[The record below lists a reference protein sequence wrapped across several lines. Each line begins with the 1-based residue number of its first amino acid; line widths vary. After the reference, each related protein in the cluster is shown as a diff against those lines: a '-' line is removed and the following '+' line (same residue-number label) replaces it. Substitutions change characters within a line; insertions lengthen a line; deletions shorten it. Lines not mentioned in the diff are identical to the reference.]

1 MIELA
6 CEVEHD
12 ACCLTTSLALERN
25 LTLDLFTRFSMSYIF
40 QETVTAHLATSWKL
54 CLFLLPSVFFAEGEN
69 SRQLGNG
76 RRTITPICHTWHFQH
91 TRIR

>member
-25 LTLDLFTRFSMSYIF
+25 LALDLFTRFSMSYICR
-40 QETVTAHLATSWKL
+40 KL
-54 CLFLLPSVFFAEGEN
+54 
-69 SRQLGNG
+69 
-76 RRTITPICHTWHFQH
+76 
-91 TRIR
+91 